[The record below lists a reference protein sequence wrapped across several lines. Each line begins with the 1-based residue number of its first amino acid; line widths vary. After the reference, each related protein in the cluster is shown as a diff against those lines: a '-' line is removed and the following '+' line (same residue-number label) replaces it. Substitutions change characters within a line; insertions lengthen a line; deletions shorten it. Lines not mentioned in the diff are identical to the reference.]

1 LSENSNASSSF
12 YDETSNS
19 LDTSDI
25 HQKVLTLLRTNE
37 NSWPFLEPV
46 SEELAPNYFSII
58 QNPIDL
64 STIQKKI
71 NNKVYVNNSP
81 EFIRD
86 IELMVANCE
95 QYNGKRSILG
105 RIANRLLRYFK
116 ESWSECQP
124 ITPQFYD
131 DIDEINHQRDN
142 PIKRR
147 LNESTS
153 TTITRD
159 KNNNT
164 R

>member
-1 LSENSNASSSF
+1 
-12 YDETSNS
+12 
-19 LDTSDI
+19 
-25 HQKVLTLLRTNE
+25 
-37 NSWPFLEPV
+37 
-46 SEELAPNYFSII
+46 
-58 QNPIDL
+58 
-64 STIQKKI
+64 
-71 NNKVYVNNSP
+71 
-81 EFIRD
+81 
-86 IELMVANCE
+86 
-95 QYNGKRSILG
+95 LG

-124 ITPQFYD
+124 MTPQFYD